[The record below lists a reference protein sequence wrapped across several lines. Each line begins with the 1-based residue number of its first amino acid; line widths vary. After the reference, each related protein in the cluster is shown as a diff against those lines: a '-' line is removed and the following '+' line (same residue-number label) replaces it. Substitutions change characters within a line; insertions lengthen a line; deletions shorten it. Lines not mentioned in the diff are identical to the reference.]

1 MWPRPSGAFHEG
13 SLKNAGT
20 ECCRLDFRQPSN
32 GWKEA
37 RPSIRSYGQS
47 FQASFKFP
55 PSNASPMAKSPPRNP
70 QQVTEKSH
78 VGDLVPVRGYAKEGD
93 GANVAFVGIAA

>member
-1 MWPRPSGAFHEG
+1 
-13 SLKNAGT
+13 
-20 ECCRLDFRQPSN
+20 
-32 GWKEA
+32 
-37 RPSIRSYGQS
+37 
-47 FQASFKFP
+47 
-55 PSNASPMAKSPPRNP
+55 MAKSPPRNP